1 MKVPLHHGTISA
13 IRASILHCWTYC
25 YRADTKTLS
34 CQCHLFLLFSQD
46 LCTPIGQQWYQVT
59 EKQKKLTRVLHH
71 QEHDQERVLVSA
83 SYSEQVDHIWMA
95 GTRAPGRVAACGYPG
110 HQNATRS
117 IPSTEQDHVVRSH
130 KKIYEAELFAVID
143 RSCVDCEAEYNNSS
157 QIAGVFP
164 HLRNPL

>member
-1 MKVPLHHGTISA
+1 MKVSLHHGNISA
-13 IRASILHCWTYC
+13 IRASILHCWTNC

-59 EKQKKLTRVLHH
+59 EKQKKLTRVLHY

-83 SYSEQVDHIWMA
+83 SYSEQVDHIWMV

-117 IPSTEQDHVVRSH
+117 IPRE
-130 KKIYEAELFAVID
+130 KAVED
-143 RSCVDCEAEYNNSS
+143 KRDFDECLCTDETAKLVWESDQFNRGMSLV
-157 QIAGVFP
+157 
-164 HLRNPL
+164 